1 MCSAHQ
7 RVFQQLL
14 CTFGHFTENQG
25 EHYMSLEQDMADYDN
40 GEEESEESNL
50 EELIGEYAGS
60 QAEPTE
66 QF

>member
-1 MCSAHQ
+1 MFRPSASISTAT
-7 RVFQQLL
+7 VYL
-14 CTFGHFTENQG
+14 GHFAENQG

-40 GEEESEESNL
+40 GEEESAESNL